1 MNTSEWL
8 FISVIFAAFALIFGG
23 TIVAV
28 IGAAAWL
35 NRSTSPRAARLRH
48 LLGGRERLPATG
60 EKGFYRPGEDR
71 ALCRAAA
78 KAFAASRGLPY
89 VASDAGLL
97 TPLRRF
103 RDISSRSADTVE
115 DVVRWEG
122 FALLSYTT
130 EDTER
135 STTKT
140 LLYGD
145 ASALQLPAFFIT
157 GETIVHKTLFANCD
171 VDFDEDPGFS
181 SRFYLEGPDQAAIR
195 ALFGSDV
202 RAAFVAVGECRLE
215 CIGSHLL
222 FSESQ
227 KTTVAAF
234 ELFVEESTRLFEAL
248 KERWSRERRFRR

>member
-1 MNTSEWL
+1 MREGL
-8 FISVIFAAFALIFGG
+8 FIWLIFAAFVLFFGG

-28 IGAAAWL
+28 IAAAVWL
-35 NRSTSPRAARLRH
+35 NRSTSPRAARLRR
-48 LLGGRERLPATG
+48 LLGGRERPPATG
-60 EKGFYRPGEDR
+60 EKGFYWPGEDR

-89 VASDAGLL
+89 VASDAGLVP
-97 TPLRRF
+97 PLQRF
-103 RDISSRSADTVE
+103 RDTAKRPTDTVE

-130 EDTER
+130 EDTEC
-135 STTKT
+135 STTRT
-140 LLYGD
+140 LLYAD
-145 ASALQLPAFFIT
+145 ASDLQLPAFFIT
-157 GETIVHKTLFANCD
+157 VETIAHKTLFASLD
-171 VDFDEDPGFS
+171 IDFDEDPEFS
-181 SRFYLEGPDQAAIR
+181 SRFHLEGPDHAGIR

-234 ELFVEESTRLFEAL
+234 ELFVDESMRLFEAL
-248 KERWSRERRFRR
+248 KERWSRERQFRR